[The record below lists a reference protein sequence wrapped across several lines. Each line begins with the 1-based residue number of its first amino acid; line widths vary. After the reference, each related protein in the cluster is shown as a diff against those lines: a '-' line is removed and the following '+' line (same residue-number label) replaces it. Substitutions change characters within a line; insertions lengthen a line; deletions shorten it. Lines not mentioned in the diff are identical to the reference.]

1 MMLHRLYELAIEQ
14 RLLDDVSFEILPIP
28 FVVTINSAGE
38 LVDFDDRREAEIVEP
53 KTKGGKPKEKLNR
66 GQELSCP
73 KAHGNIANRGFA
85 RYFADTLARILPM
98 DEDPKS
104 RASRETFWKQVEA
117 SAADS
122 KDPALQAVERF
133 GQRLADPV
141 FRDQLIASINAVK
154 PTPKVTERCTFAYL
168 PDQGKT
174 ILERESVR
182 TWFREFFGETQ
193 AKLAGQSKT
202 GICQITG
209 KASPIPSS
217 HPAFSLR
224 GGLPQGVRIVS
235 NDKPAFQSYCLEG
248 AENSSIGTEGAE
260 GYTRALSWLLKRPGS
275 NVSIGDTTFIFWSK
289 QVSDSDDVGF
299 FFDQPTEDSVKSLLL
314 AAHSGKQ
321 LSVREG
327 VERNFFCL
335 ALSANAA
342 RAVVRNYIELTLPQA
357 RANLAKW
364 FADLSIIDP
373 WQETEVS
380 AFSVYM
386 LTQGT
391 VRKGDN
397 VPPEVAQAL
406 VMCALQNLPIP
417 DHILTASLRRLAVEG
432 SDGFRPFRM
441 ALIRLS
447 LLRKGIPMSEQLDEG
462 LNHEAYLCGRLLA
475 VLANLQYA
483 ALGDVNANI
492 VDRYYGAASRTP
504 SLVFGTLLSKAPTY
518 LQKLSDKPGLQ
529 SHLEQELAQLS
540 AKLSRGTFPTMLS
553 PEDQGR
559 FALGF
564 YHEKADQILSRKDA
578 TRKKQ
583 ELAQAAD

>member
-1 MMLHRLYELAIEQ
+1 MLTRLYEWAIEQ
-14 RLLDDVSFEILPIP
+14 NLLDDVAFEVQAIP
-28 FVVTINSAGE
+28 FVISVNDIGE
-38 LVDFDDRREAEIVEP
+38 LVGFDDRRESELIPP
-53 KTKGGKPKEKLNR
+53 KTKGGKPKERLSR

-73 KAHGNIANRGFA
+73 KAHGNIANKGFA
-85 RYFADTLARILPM
+85 KYFVDTLARVLPM
-98 DEDPKS
+98 EDDPKS
-104 RASRETFWKQVEA
+104 LASRETFWRQIEA

-122 KDPALQAVERF
+122 NDPALKAVARF
-133 GQRLADPV
+133 GQQLSDPRFV
-141 FRDQLIASINAVK
+141 TDLLSKINETK
-154 PTPKVTERCTFAYL
+154 PTPKVTEKCTFAYL
-168 PDQGKT
+168 PDNGKT
-174 ILERESVR
+174 IIEREPVR
-182 TWFREFFGETQ
+182 DWFREFFGALQ
-193 AKLAGQSKT
+193 ARLAGENKM

-235 NDKPAFQSYCLEG
+235 NDKPAFQSYNLDG
-248 AENSSIGTEGAE
+248 AENSSIGAEGAE
-260 GYTRALSWLLKRPGS
+260 GYTRALSSLLRRPES
-275 NVSIGDTTFIFWSK
+275 SVSIGDTTFVFWSK
-289 QVSDSDDVGF
+289 KSSDSDDVAL

-314 AAHSGKQ
+314 AAHGGKQ
-321 LSVREG
+321 LSVREDP
-327 VERNFFCL
+327 ERDFFCL

-364 FADLSIIDP
+364 FEDLTTIDP
-373 WQETEVS
+373 WQETTVS
-380 AFSVYM
+380 AFNVYM
-386 LTQGT
+386 LTQAT
-391 VRKGDN
+391 VRKGDD
-397 VPPEVAQAL
+397 VPPDTSPAL
-406 VMCALQNLPIP
+406 VMSALQNLPIP
-417 DHILTASLRRLAVEG
+417 DHVLTAALRRLAVEG
-432 SDGFRPFRM
+432 SDGFKPFRM
-441 ALIRLS
+441 ALIKLS

-462 LNHEAYLCGRLLA
+462 LSHEAYLCGRLLA

-492 VDRYYGAASRTP
+492 VDRFYGAASRTP

-540 AKLSRGTFPTMLS
+540 AKLSRGAFPTMLS

-564 YHEKADQILSRKDA
+564 YHEKADQILGRKDA
-578 TRKKQ
+578 KRKKQ
-583 ELAQAAD
+583 ELAEAAS